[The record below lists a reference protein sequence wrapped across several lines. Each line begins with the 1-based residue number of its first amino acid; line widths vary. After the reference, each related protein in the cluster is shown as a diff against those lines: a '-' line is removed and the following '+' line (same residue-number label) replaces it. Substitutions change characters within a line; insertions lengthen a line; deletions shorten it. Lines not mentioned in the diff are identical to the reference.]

1 MDNLLL
7 EPIGVIHTPFIEPA
21 GMPIQPAGAVGV
33 KGTVE
38 VFPEFSDG
46 LKDIEGFSHI
56 ILIFH
61 FNRSKGFKL
70 QVSPFLED
78 EVHGVFAVRAPKR
91 PNPIGISIVK
101 LIKREDNILYIDNPD
116 MIDGTP
122 LLDIKPYIPDFDAYP
137 NAVAGWQQKHRGK
150 VHKKVSD
157 SRFHP
162 TRGGNCN
169 S

>member
-1 MDNLLL
+1 MDDLTLK
-7 EPIGVIHTPFIEPA
+7 PIGVIHTPFKEPA
-21 GMPIQPAGAVGV
+21 GMPIQPAGADGV

-38 VFPEFSDG
+38 IFPEFSDG
-46 LKDIEGFSHI
+46 LKNIEGFSHI

-61 FNRSKGFKL
+61 FNRSEGFKL

-101 LIKREDNILYIDNPD
+101 LIKRENNILHIDNPD
-116 MIDGTP
+116 MLDGTP

-137 NAVAGWQQKHRGK
+137 DAVAGWQEKHRGK
-150 VHKKVSD
+150 VRKQKSD
-157 SRFHP
+157 GRFK
-162 TRGGNCN
+162 
-169 S
+169 